1 MRKEYPMAEID
12 ELRQFVKDLKQ
23 LSACLSTKCIEQQ
36 QRIDELTAECER
48 LRQEA
53 RR

>member
-1 MRKEYPMAEID
+1 MTKTD
-12 ELRQFVKDLKQ
+12 ELLRFVKDLKQ

-36 QRIDELTAECER
+36 QRIDELTAERER

-53 RR
+53 QR